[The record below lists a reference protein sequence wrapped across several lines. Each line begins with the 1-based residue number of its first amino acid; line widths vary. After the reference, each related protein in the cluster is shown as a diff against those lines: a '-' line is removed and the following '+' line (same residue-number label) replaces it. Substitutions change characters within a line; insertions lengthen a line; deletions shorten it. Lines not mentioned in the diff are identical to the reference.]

1 MMDNQ
6 IKDVL
11 VVGGGTSGWIM
22 AARLAKQ
29 LDAKNDTSINITLVE
44 SPDIAGIGVGEG
56 TFPTMRETLRS
67 LGIPETEFIK
77 RCNATFK
84 QGIRFDHWEY
94 SPKDKPGNHYYHLF
108 NVPHTGND
116 LSLTDYWLL
125 GMGDKSK
132 SFANNLSNQASICD
146 AGLAP
151 KKITTPEYK
160 GSANYAYH
168 LDAKDFV
175 EFLKEWS
182 IEKLGV
188 KHLLG
193 NVKQI
198 DNLPDGSIKSVVTDK
213 QGEICA
219 DLFIDCTGFRS
230 LLLGEHMK
238 VPFIDKSDVLFV
250 DHAIAI
256 QVPYSNAQ
264 EPIACSTISTA
275 QEAGW
280 TWDIGLQT
288 RRGIGYVYSSRH
300 TSHKRAE
307 QVLRDYVGRQAEGLS
322 VNKFSMKVGYRE
334 EFWCKNC
341 IGVGFSAGFL
351 EPLESTALIMVE
363 AAANLL
369 CDQFPRRKDAMAM
382 VQKRFNKSFQYRWE
396 RIIDFVKLHYYISKR
411 DDSQFWI
418 DNRDPETA
426 PQSLLDK
433 LEHWRHQAPMVY
445 DFENIYETFT
455 LDSYQWIIYGM
466 NYQTDL
472 SLSHSSYRQQKNAK
486 KEFERVQIATKA
498 ALEQLP
504 SHRELI
510 NKIFKYGLPK
520 V

>member
-1 MMDNQ
+1 MNNDIND
-6 IKDVL
+6 IV
-11 VVGGGTSGWIM
+11 VVGGGSSGWIM

-29 LDAKNDTSINITLVE
+29 LGATETNGVNVTLIE

-67 LGIPETEFIK
+67 LGIPESEFIK

-94 SPKDKPGNHYYHLF
+94 SPQEKPDNHYYHLF
-108 NVPHTGND
+108 NVPHSNNN

-132 SFANNLSNQASICD
+132 SFAYNLSNQAAICD

-160 GSANYAYH
+160 SSVNYAYH
-168 LDAKDFV
+168 LDAKEFV
-175 EFLKEWS
+175 NLLKEWS
-182 IEKLGV
+182 IKKLGV
-188 KHLLG
+188 KHILG
-193 NVKQI
+193 NVEHVAKL
-198 DNLPDGSIKSVVTDK
+198 NDGSIKSVSTK
-213 QGEICA
+213 EQGEICA

-230 LLLGEHMK
+230 LLLGKHMK
-238 VPFIDKSDVLFV
+238 VPFIDKSDILFV
-250 DHAIAI
+250 DHAVAI
-256 QVPYSNAQ
+256 QVPYKDLQ
-264 EPIACSTISTA
+264 EPIASTTISTA

-280 TWDIGLQT
+280 TWDIGLQN

-300 TSHKRAE
+300 TSHERAE
-307 QVLRDYVGRQAEGLS
+307 QVLREYVGSQAEGLS

-369 CDQFPRRKDAMAM
+369 CDQFPRNKKAMIS
-382 VQKRFNKSFQYRWE
+382 VQKRFNKSFHYRWE

-418 DNRDPETA
+418 DNRDPASA

-433 LEHWRHQAPMVY
+433 LEHWQHQAPMVY

-455 LDSYQWIIYGM
+455 LDSYQWILYGM
-466 NYQTDL
+466 NYQTNI
-472 SLSHSSYRQQKNAK
+472 SMSSSSYRQSKEAN
-486 KEFERVQIATKA
+486 KEFTRVQIATCN

-504 SHRELI
+504 PHRELLD
-510 NKIFKYGLPK
+510 KIFQYGLPK